1 MAEPM
6 GNVMLVTPI
15 FYIQSMI
22 LLVVTNVELLVLR
35 RDELQKL
42 DKQISGF

>member
-1 MAEPM
+1 MD
-6 GNVMLVTPI
+6 NFMLVTLI

-35 RDELQKL
+35 RDEL
-42 DKQISGF
+42 